1 LTFATESDY
10 DKIQE
15 DDTINFI
22 DLVDFAPG
30 KPLTLEF
37 VHTDGTTDSI
47 LANHTYEGQIGWF
60 VAGSALNLIAAAGK
74 RINQASYLYS
84 KRLRKLGRF
93 FIGSIFLRA
102 ISC

>member
-1 LTFATESDY
+1 LLGLTFATESDY

-37 VHTDGTTDSI
+37 VHTDGTDSI
-47 LANHTYEGQIGWF
+47 LANHTYNEGQIGWF
-60 VAGSALNLIAAAGK
+60 VAGSALNLIAAEN
-74 RINQASYLYS
+74 INQTSY
-84 KRLRKLGRF
+84 
-93 FIGSIFLRA
+93 FIFKTPGN
-102 ISC
+102 